1 MSDAD
6 LELEEGD
13 TLGVFVTAEGD
24 LHYTINEVDR
34 GVAWSAL
41 PTDRPLYVVINL
53 EGWPTQISTLDQS
66 AMIMSK

>member
-1 MSDAD
+1 M
-6 LELEEGD
+6 ELEEGD
-13 TLGVFVTAEGD
+13 TLGVLVTAEGD

-41 PTDRPLYVVINL
+41 PTNRPLYVVINL